1 VAPSRRRRA
10 RDWFNGGVIDL
21 RSDTATR
28 PTAGMRAAMAAAEVG
43 DEQLREDPTVNE
55 LQRRAADLLGQEAAL
70 FLPTATMANQIALK
84 VLTRPGGQLLAE
96 ERTHILIFE
105 AGGPAVHSGLVMHG
119 LPGVAGRL
127 APEQLRAVAAGADEL
142 QPASIV
148 VLENTH
154 RSAGGRV
161 WPLDEFARV
170 VGTARELGL
179 AVHLDGARLFNA
191 AVAAGRAA
199 AEYGRLADSV
209 TVCFSK
215 GLGCPLGAILA
226 SSRERIEEAWRGKF
240 LFGGALRQA
249 GVVAAA
255 MLYALDHHVE
265 RLAEDHERAARLA
278 RGLAERGLPVDPSAV
293 ETNFIGLDVA
303 SLGISVRDAQELIA
317 RAGVLVGGLRPGV
330 VRIATYLGV
339 GDDDVE
345 TAVDAIPRA
354 LEHLVGD
361 GGAAAAAPSVGAA
374 VPRDR

>member
-1 VAPSRRRRA
+1 MGRM
-10 RDWFNGGVIDL
+10 IDL
-21 RSDTATR
+21 RSDTATK
-28 PTAGMRAAMAAAEVG
+28 PTDAMRAAMAAAEVG
-43 DEQLREDPTVNE
+43 DEQLREDPTVNA
-55 LQRRAADLLGQEAAL
+55 LQERAAELLGQEAAL

-226 SSRERIEEAWRGKF
+226 SSRERIEEAWRGKY

-255 MLYALDHHVE
+255 MLYALDHHVA
-265 RLAEDHERAARLA
+265 RLAEDHARAARLA
-278 RGLAERGLPVDPSAV
+278 RGLAERGLPVDPDTV

-303 SLGISVRDAQELIA
+303 SLGVSVREAQELIA
-317 RAGVLVGGLRPGV
+317 REGVLVGGLRPGV

-339 GDDDVE
+339 TDGD
-345 TAVDAIPRA
+345 VDTGIEAIPRA
-354 LEHLVGD
+354 LGHLLGNGRRAREAAVGT
-361 GGAAAAAPSVGAA
+361 A